1 VALAV
6 AQNLATEIGTRINAA
21 RPESRILGPA
31 AAPIAKIRDLF
42 RFHFQI
48 QCPDQEVLR
57 SAIKTGLALQK
68 IPEGVQCLVDID
80 PQDML

>member
-1 VALAV
+1 MPRGPRAGSL
-6 AQNLATEIGTRINAA
+6 
-21 RPESRILGPA
+21 PSRT
-31 AAPIAKIRDLF
+31 PIAKIRDLY

-48 QCPDQEVLR
+48 QCPDQELLRAAIR
-57 SAIKTGLALQK
+57 SALAQQK